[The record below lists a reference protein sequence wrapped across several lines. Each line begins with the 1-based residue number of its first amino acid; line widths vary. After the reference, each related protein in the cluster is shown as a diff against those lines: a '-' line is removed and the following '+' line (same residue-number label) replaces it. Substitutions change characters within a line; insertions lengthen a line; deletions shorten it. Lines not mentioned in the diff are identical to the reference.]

1 GRNLELLQENE
12 TGLAWFTIITP
23 DKDAIITTLE
33 EQGYDVKRFENTI
46 SVTDSNGIK
55 IHFK

>member
-1 GRNLELLQENE
+1 
-12 TGLAWFTIITP
+12 IITNL
-23 DKDAIITTLE
+23 I
-33 EQGYDVKRFENTI
+33 EQGYDVKRLENTI